1 MLNADQ
7 LIKLLQLQP
16 HPEGGFYR
24 ETYRCAESVESGALP
39 QRYSGDRSFATGI
52 YFLLTA
58 GTFSAMHKVASDEM
72 FHFYFGDPVEML
84 LLEPDGSSRTV
95 RLGHALDKGEL
106 PQFIVPHRWWQ
117 GSRLVEGG
125 EYALLG
131 CTVSPGFE
139 FADFEL
145 GTRQAL
151 QSQYPGAAH
160 TIGRLTRS

>member
-24 ETYRCAESVESGALP
+24 ETYRSTESVKHAGLP
-39 QRYSGDRSFATGI
+39 QRYSGDRSFSTGI

-58 GTFSAMHKVASDEM
+58 GNFSAMHTVAGDEM
-72 FHFYFGDPVEML
+72 FHFYFGDAVEML
-84 LLEPDGSSRTV
+84 LLDPDGGSRTI

-106 PQFIVPHRWWQ
+106 PQFLVPHGWWQ
-117 GSRLVEGG
+117 GSRLIDGG
-125 EYALLG
+125 KYALLG
-131 CTVSPGFE
+131 CTVAPGFD

-145 GTRQAL
+145 GSRKTL
-151 QSQYPGAAH
+151 QSQFPKAAEM
-160 TIGRLTRS
+160 IGRLTRS